1 MIQVRGLTKTI
12 ITPTHRVDI
21 LKGIDLEIPRAQFAA
36 IMGPSGSGKSTLLG
50 LLAGLDSPTSGRIV
64 LDGEDITGL
73 EEDEMALIRGRKIGF
88 VFQSYHLIP
97 TLTAEEN
104 VLLPLELS
112 GNSGAATGRARELL
126 ESVGLADRGDHYPV
140 QLSGGEQQRVALAR
154 AFAVKPPI
162 LLADEPTGNLD
173 SANGQHI
180 LELLITLNRREQ
192 TTLVLVTHDPQLS
205 EQADRRIT
213 LHDGLIVSDE

>member
-1 MIQVRGLTKTI
+1 MKVPFRNLLVVSESSPVAG
-12 ITPTHRVDI
+12 
-21 LKGIDLEIPRAQFAA
+21 A
-36 IMGPSGSGKSTLLG
+36 IEGFNPSKLLD
-50 LLAGLDSPTSGRIV
+50 A
-64 LDGEDITGL
+64 
-73 EEDEMALIRGRKIGF
+73 
-88 VFQSYHLIP
+88 
-97 TLTAEEN
+97 
-104 VLLPLELS
+104 
-112 GNSGAATGRARELL
+112 GRARELL